1 MATATW
7 GMMTQALLPPA
18 PAHGYNENML
28 TEYIQA
34 AMGKASYKLLD
45 EEEGFFGEISD
56 CPGVWANEL
65 TLEACRDQ
73 VREVLEDWIL
83 IRARRQLDLPVI
95 DGFDLN
101 PKPVEPQ
108 EAA

>member
-1 MATATW
+1 
-7 GMMTQALLPPA
+7 MTD
-18 PAHGYNENML
+18 ML

-34 AMGKASYKLLD
+34 AMHRAKYKLLD
-45 EEEGFFGEISD
+45 DEEGFFGEISE
-56 CPGVWANEL
+56 CPGVWADAPS
-65 TLEACRDQ
+65 LEACRDEL
-73 VREVLEDWIL
+73 REVLEDWIL

-95 DGFDLN
+95 DGLDLN

>member
-1 MATATW
+1 
-7 GMMTQALLPPA
+7 
-18 PAHGYNENML
+18 ML

-34 AMGKASYKLLD
+34 AMRRGKYKLLD
-45 EEEGFFGEISD
+45 QDEGFFGEISE
-56 CPGVWANEL
+56 CPGVWADAPS
-65 TLEACRDQ
+65 LEACRDEL
-73 VREVLEDWIL
+73 REVLEDWIL
-83 IRARRQLDLPVI
+83 VRARRQLDLPVI

>member
-1 MATATW
+1 
-7 GMMTQALLPPA
+7 MTD
-18 PAHGYNENML
+18 ML

-34 AMGKASYKLLD
+34 AMHRAKYKLLD
-45 EEEGFFGEISD
+45 DEEGFFGEISE
-56 CPGVWANEL
+56 CPGVWADAPS
-65 TLEACRDQ
+65 LEACRDEL
-73 VREVLEDWIL
+73 REVLEDWIL

>member
-1 MATATW
+1 
-7 GMMTQALLPPA
+7 
-18 PAHGYNENML
+18 ML

-34 AMGKASYKLLD
+34 AMRHAKYKLLD
-45 EEEGFFGEISD
+45 EEEGFFGEIGE
-56 CPGVWANEL
+56 CPGVWADAP
-65 TLEACRDQ
+65 TLEACRDEL
-73 VREVLEDWIL
+73 REVLEDWIL
-83 IRARRQLDLPVI
+83 VRARRQLDLPVI

>member
-1 MATATW
+1 
-7 GMMTQALLPPA
+7 MTD
-18 PAHGYNENML
+18 ML

-34 AMGKASYKLLD
+34 AMRRAKYKLLD
-45 EEEGFFGEISD
+45 EEEGFFGEISE
-56 CPGVWANEL
+56 CPGVWADAP
-65 TLEACRDQ
+65 TLEACRDEL
-73 VREVLEDWIL
+73 REVLEDWIL

-101 PKPVEPQ
+101 AKPVEPQ

>member
-1 MATATW
+1 
-7 GMMTQALLPPA
+7 
-18 PAHGYNENML
+18 ML

-34 AMGKASYKLLD
+34 AMHRAKYKLLD
-45 EEEGFFGEISD
+45 DEEGFFGEISE
-56 CPGVWANEL
+56 CPGVWADAPS
-65 TLEACRDQ
+65 LEACRDEL
-73 VREVLEDWIL
+73 REVLEDWIL

-101 PKPVEPQ
+101 LKPVEPQ

>member
-1 MATATW
+1 
-7 GMMTQALLPPA
+7 
-18 PAHGYNENML
+18 ML

-34 AMGKASYKLLD
+34 AMRRATYKLLD
-45 EEEGFFGEISD
+45 EQEGFFGEISE
-56 CPGVWANEL
+56 CPGVWADGK
-65 TLEACRDQ
+65 TLEACRD
-73 VREVLEDWIL
+73 VLREVLEDWIL
-83 IRARRQLDLPVI
+83 VRTRRQLDLPVI

>member
-1 MATATW
+1 
-7 GMMTQALLPPA
+7 
-18 PAHGYNENML
+18 ML

-34 AMGKASYKLLD
+34 AMRRGKYKLLD
-45 EEEGFFGEISD
+45 QDEGFFGEISE
-56 CPGVWANEL
+56 CPGVWADAPS
-65 TLEACRDQ
+65 LEACRDGL
-73 VREVLEDWIL
+73 REVLEDWIL
-83 IRARRQLDLPVI
+83 VRARRQLDLPVI

>member
-1 MATATW
+1 
-7 GMMTQALLPPA
+7 
-18 PAHGYNENML
+18 ML

-34 AMGKASYKLLD
+34 AMRRAKYKLLD
-45 EEEGFFGEISD
+45 EEEGFFGEISE
-56 CPGVWANEL
+56 CPGVWADAPS
-65 TLEACRDQ
+65 LEGCRDEL
-73 VREVLEDWIL
+73 REVLEDWIL

-95 DGFDLN
+95 DGLDLN

>member
-1 MATATW
+1 
-7 GMMTQALLPPA
+7 
-18 PAHGYNENML
+18 ML

-34 AMGKASYKLLD
+34 AMRRAKYKLID
-45 EEEGFFGEISD
+45 EEEGFFGEISE
-56 CPGVWANEL
+56 CPGEWADAPS
-65 TLEACRDQ
+65 LEACRDEL
-73 VREVLEDWIL
+73 REVLEDWIL